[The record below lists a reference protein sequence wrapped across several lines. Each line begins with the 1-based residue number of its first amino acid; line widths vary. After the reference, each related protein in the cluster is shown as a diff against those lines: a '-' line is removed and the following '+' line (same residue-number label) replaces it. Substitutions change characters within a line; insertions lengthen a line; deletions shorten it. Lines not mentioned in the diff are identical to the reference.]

1 MMGKLLLLVL
11 GLASLAGPAP
21 AQDYP
26 TRPVRAIVAVGAGGT
41 GDVVTRVLGEEL
53 YRRWG
58 QPVVVENRP
67 GGAYRRPRLRRC
79 AARRLH
85 ALHHARRAAGL

>member
-1 MMGKLLLLVL
+1 MMGKLLLPVL
-11 GLASLAGPAP
+11 ALTALAGPAS

-58 QPVVVENRP
+58 QPVLV
-67 GGAYRRPRLRRC
+67 
-79 AARRLH
+79 
-85 ALHHARRAAGL
+85 

>member
-1 MMGKLLLLVL
+1 MMGKLLLPVL
-11 GLASLAGPAP
+11 ALTALAGPAL

-53 YRRWG
+53 YRRW
-58 QPVVVENRP
+58 
-67 GGAYRRPRLRRC
+67 
-79 AARRLH
+79 
-85 ALHHARRAAGL
+85 